1 MIEKITKKKSYSNIF
16 RLCNIS
22 QKEEILHVK
31 ENYYSNYFGGFTGGN
46 NCPKGCDS
54 ETRILKTK

>member
-1 MIEKITKKKSYSNIF
+1 MLLNIVYSYTDHF

-31 ENYYSNYFGGFTGGN
+31 ENYYNNYFSSFTGSN

-54 ETRILKTK
+54 ETGILKIK